1 MRGTTSLA
9 LLAGLF
15 LGATPETRESP
26 VGTIEGFVRDPNA
39 APIAGARVTVEG
51 SGARTSTDRAGRY
64 VLTGVPAGPVDLTV
78 RAVGYVLER
87 RRIDLGS
94 GQRRTVDFVL
104 APVPVSLDD
113 LVIAEARPVSP
124 RSEKLRAVQSVAA
137 APYLLRDFN
146 TEEYRH
152 FRDNDWTSPTRQPL
166 STFAVDVDAGSY
178 GNVRRFLKE
187 GRLPPKDAVRVE
199 EMINY
204 FRYDY
209 AAPRGGHPVAVTT
222 ELARSPWN
230 SNHRLA
236 LIGLQTDRLPLE
248 NLPPSNLVFLIDV
261 SGSMSSP
268 DKLPLVK
275 AAFRLLVNELRDSD
289 RVAIVVYA
297 GAAGVVLPSTSG
309 REKTRILDAL
319 EQLQAGGS
327 TAGGAGIKL
336 AYQVAREH
344 FAREG
349 NNRVILASDGDFN
362 VGASSEGE
370 LVRLIET
377 ERQGG
382 VFLTVLGFGT
392 GNLKD
397 AKMEQLANKG
407 NGHYAY
413 VDDLLEAKKVFVQE
427 LGATLHTVAKDVK
440 IQVEFNPARVKSY
453 RLVGYENRLLADRDF
468 NDDTKDAGEM
478 GAGHSVTA
486 LYEIVPV
493 DGSDQG
499 GSVDPL
505 KYQRSRTAGGSDD
518 WFTVKVRYQRP
529 EGSASRL
536 IEHVVRQETARPSA
550 DFRFAGAVAGFG
562 MLLRDS
568 EHKGNASFDSVIA
581 AARGAKGADAEGY
594 RAEFI
599 RLAEMAARL
608 GPPSRELSEGRP
620 DRW

>member
-15 LGATPETRESP
+15 LGMSP
-26 VGTIEGFVRDPNA
+26 DTGGRPDGTIEGFVRDPSA
-39 APIAGARVTVEG
+39 APIPGAVVAIVGTGSRVT
-51 SGARTSTDRAGRY
+51 TDRAGRY
-64 VLTGVPAGPVDLTV
+64 VLTGVSSGPVELTV
-78 RAVGYVLER
+78 RAIGYVLER

-94 GQRRTVDFVL
+94 GQRRTVDFIL
-104 APVPVSLDD
+104 APSPVQLNET
-113 LVIAEARPVSP
+113 VVTQAYPVAPRAE
-124 RSEKLRAVQSVAA
+124 ELRARSITGAKA
-137 APYLLRDFN
+137 MARDFD

-152 FRDNDWTSPTRQPL
+152 FRDNDWASPTRQPL

-178 GNVRRFLKE
+178 GNVRRYLKE

-209 AAPRGGHPVAVTT
+209 APPRSGQPIAVTT
-222 ELARSPWN
+222 ELARSPWAP
-230 SNHRLA
+230 NHRLA
-236 LIGLQTDRLPLE
+236 LIGLQTDRLAVE

-275 AAFRLLVNELRDSD
+275 SAFRLLVNELRDED

-297 GAAGVVLPSTSG
+297 GAAGVVLPSTPG

-336 AYQVAREH
+336 AYRVAREH

-370 LVRLIET
+370 LIRLIET

-397 AKMEQLANKG
+397 AKMELLANKG

-413 VDDLLEAKKVFVQE
+413 IDDLLEAKKVFVQE

-493 DGSDQG
+493 DGHDRS

-505 KYQRSRTAGGSDD
+505 KYQRPRAGGDSDD

-529 EGSASRL
+529 EGSPSRL
-536 IEHVVRQETARPSA
+536 IEHAVRQENARPSA
-550 DFRFAGAVAGFG
+550 DFRFAAAVAGFG

-568 EHKGNASFDSVIA
+568 EHKGNTSFSGVVA
-581 AARGAKGADAEGY
+581 AARGAKGHDAEGY

-599 RLAEMAARL
+599 RLVEMAARL
-608 GPPSRELSEGRP
+608 GVPGREFSDGRL
-620 DRW
+620 DR

>member
-1 MRGTTSLA
+1 MRGPTSLA

-15 LGATPETRESP
+15 LSATPEIREQP
-26 VGTIEGFVRDPNA
+26 VGTIEGIVRDPNA
-39 APIAGARVTVEG
+39 APIAGAVVVVEG
-51 SGARTSTDRAGRY
+51 TGARATSDRAGRY
-64 VLTGVPAGPVDLTV
+64 LLSGVPAGPVDLTV

-87 RRIDLGS
+87 RRVDLGS

-104 APVPVSLDD
+104 APVPVQLNET
-113 LVIAEARPVSP
+113 VVTQAHPASP
-124 RSEKLRAVQSVAA
+124 RAEKMMARSVAGVFY
-137 APYLLRDFN
+137 APRDFN

-152 FRDNDWTSPTRQPL
+152 FRDNDWTSPSRQPL

-209 AAPRGGHPVAVTT
+209 AAPRSGQPIAVTT

-230 SNHRLA
+230 PGHRLA
-236 LIGLQTDRLPLE
+236 LIGLQTERLALE

-275 AAFRLLVNELRDSD
+275 AAFRLLVNELRDDD

-370 LVRLIET
+370 LVRLIEA
-377 ERQGG
+377 ERRGG

-478 GAGHSVTA
+478 GAGHAVTA
-486 LYEIVPV
+486 LYEIVPA
-493 DGSDQG
+493 DGDDRS

-505 KYQRSRTAGGSDD
+505 RYQRPRAGSDSDD

-529 EGSASRL
+529 EGSPSRL
-536 IEHVVRQETARPSA
+536 IEHAVRQESTRPSA

-568 EHKGNASFDSVIA
+568 EHKGNASYDAVIA
-581 AARGAKGADAEGY
+581 AARGAKGADTEGY

-599 RLAEMAARL
+599 RLVEMAARL
-608 GPPSRELSEGRP
+608 GGPGRELSEGR
-620 DRW
+620 RER

>member
-1 MRGTTSLA
+1 MRGPTSLA

-15 LGATPETRESP
+15 LSATPDTREQA
-26 VGTIEGFVRDPNA
+26 VGTIEGIVRDPNA
-39 APIAGARVTVEG
+39 APIAGAVVVVEG
-51 SGARTSTDRAGRY
+51 TGARATSDRAGRY
-64 VLTGVPAGPVDLTV
+64 LLSGVPAGPVDLTV

-104 APVPVSLDD
+104 APVRMRLEE
-113 LVIAEARPVSP
+113 LVVAEAHP
-124 RSEKLRAVQSVAA
+124 A
-137 APYLLRDFN
+137 APRADKMQAARSAAGVFYTPRDFN

-209 AAPRGGHPVAVTT
+209 AAPRGGQPIAVTT

-230 SNHRLA
+230 PSHRLA
-236 LIGLQTDRLPLE
+236 LIGLQTERLAVE

-275 AAFRLLVNELRDSD
+275 AAFRLLVNELRDDD

-377 ERQGG
+377 ERRGG

-478 GAGHSVTA
+478 GAGHAVTA
-486 LYEIVPV
+486 LYEIVPA
-493 DGSDQG
+493 DGDDRS

-505 KYQRSRTAGGSDD
+505 RYQRPHAGSDSDD

-529 EGSASRL
+529 EGSPSRL
-536 IEHVVRQETARPSA
+536 IEHAVRQESARPSA

-568 EHKGNASFDSVIA
+568 EHKGSASYDAVIA
-581 AARGAKGADAEGY
+581 AARGAKGADSEGY

-599 RLAEMAARL
+599 RLVEMAARL
-608 GPPSRELSEGRP
+608 GGPGRELSEGR
-620 DRW
+620 RER

>member
-15 LGATPETRESP
+15 LGMSP
-26 VGTIEGFVRDPNA
+26 DAGGRPDGTIEGFVRDPKA
-39 APIAGARVTVEG
+39 APIPGAIIAIEGTGSRVT
-51 SGARTSTDRAGRY
+51 TDRAGRY
-64 VLTGVPAGPVDLTV
+64 VLTGVSSGPVELTV
-78 RAVGYVLER
+78 RAIGYVLER

-94 GQRRTVDFVL
+94 GQRRTVDFIL
-104 APVPVSLDD
+104 APSPVQLNET
-113 LVIAEARPVSP
+113 VVTQAYPVAPRAE
-124 RSEKLRAVQSVAA
+124 ELRARSIAGA
-137 APYLLRDFN
+137 KAMARDFN

-178 GNVRRFLKE
+178 GNVRRYLKE

-209 AAPRGGHPVAVTT
+209 APPRSGQPIAVTT
-222 ELARSPWN
+222 ELARSPWAP
-230 SNHRLA
+230 NHRLA
-236 LIGLQTDRLPLE
+236 LIGLQTDRLAVE

-275 AAFRLLVNELRDSD
+275 SAFRLLVNELRDED

-297 GAAGVVLPSTSG
+297 GAAGVVLPSTPG

-336 AYQVAREH
+336 AYRVAREH
-344 FAREG
+344 LAREG

-370 LVRLIET
+370 LIRLIET

-397 AKMEQLANKG
+397 AKMELLANKG

-413 VDDLLEAKKVFVQE
+413 IDDLLEAKKVFVQE

-478 GAGHSVTA
+478 GAGHSDTA

-493 DGSDQG
+493 DGHDRS

-505 KYQRSRTAGGSDD
+505 KYQRPRAGGDSDD

-529 EGSASRL
+529 EGSPSRL
-536 IEHVVRQETARPSA
+536 IEHAVRQENARPSA
-550 DFRFAGAVAGFG
+550 DFRFAAAVAGFG

-568 EHKGNASFDSVIA
+568 EHKGNTSFSGVVGA
-581 AARGAKGADAEGY
+581 GRGAKGHDAEGY

-599 RLAEMAARL
+599 RLVEMAARL
-608 GPPSRELSEGRP
+608 GVPGREFSDGRL
-620 DRW
+620 DR